1 MEGLQDE
8 SMGEKLSEQQHQIEK
23 DEGVLRRK
31 SSHECPVPKPRGRIG
46 AVLGFKKEVEEKEP
60 RPLIETVKTPRLRK
74 EDA

>member
-1 MEGLQDE
+1 VL
-8 SMGEKLSEQQHQIEK
+8 GEKLEEQQHQIEE
-23 DEGVLRRK
+23 DEEVLRKK

-46 AVLGFKKEVEEKEP
+46 EVLGFKKEAEEKEP